1 MILFSA
7 CPDDTTHVHV
17 LHLFIVVLAIHHLQ
31 QRGVELMGGA
41 AVWS

>member
-1 MILFSA
+1 MILFST
-7 CPDDTTHVHV
+7 CPVDTTHV
-17 LHLFIVVLAIHHLQ
+17 LHLFVVVLAIHHLQ